1 MANKSGVT
9 VKMRRYFKKN
19 TDQTDLFDL
28 TEQLS
33 EIKEFRAAEA
43 ELSMVSWLRQSEVSL
58 IETPKKIAPNWVQVS
73 IDSIINEGK

>member
-1 MANKSGVT
+1 
-9 VKMRRYFKKN
+9 MRRYFKKN

-33 EIKEFRAAEA
+33 EIKEFREAEA

-58 IETPKKIAPNWVQVS
+58 IEAPKKAAASWVQVS
-73 IDSIINEGK
+73 IDLIIDET